1 MRDSDRA
8 IGDLDFDP
16 LGLRPDRYIPEGD
29 RITLSGSMDV
39 MQTRELN
46 NGRTPPPRL
55 EENRTLTWPSAR
67 IPRGARRHDDELPRN
82 PMRAACTRRPR
93 DDRNQRHGR
102 SGAHDRREALLEVA
116 GTTTR
121 LPLGEGLVATRDPDR
136 HHMCNI
142 YSLYHNTHTLQ
153 KERMTLGPAPERLYL
168 R

>member
-67 IPRGARRHDDELPRN
+67 IPRRARRHDDELPRN

-102 SGAHDRREALLEVA
+102 SGAHDGREALLEVA
-116 GTTTR
+116 GTR
-121 LPLGEGLVATRDPDR
+121 LPLGYGLVATRDADR
-136 HHMCNI
+136 HQYIHCI
-142 YSLYHNTHTLQ
+142 TTHTHYR
-153 KERMTLGPAPERLYL
+153 KRE
-168 R
+168 

>member
-16 LGLRPDRYIPEGD
+16 LGLRPDRYIPDGD
-29 RITLSGSMDV
+29 RIILSGSMDV

-82 PMRAACTRRPR
+82 AMRAACTRRPR

-102 SGAHDRREALLEVA
+102 SGAHDGREALLEGSQA
-116 GTTTR
+116 PPPGC
-121 LPLGEGLVATRDPDR
+121 LLVTAVRFGCDARPGPTPYISIVSQ
-136 HHMCNI
+136 H
-142 YSLYHNTHTLQ
+142 THTI
-153 KERMTLGPAPERLYL
+153 ERENMTLGPAPERF
-168 R
+168 